1 MDNSVDRA
9 RQVITDQFII
19 DYLCTELDMELEPNR
34 VRAHQTQEIQIRDK
48 LLVSEMKAL
57 DDLAETMMELIT
69 HVYSS
74 NENVDQVELDK
85 FAKVKKFWVDIQRC
99 LLRET
104 YWRNIDIMAARQS
117 DYHTCNEAQGIQGR
131 LFQKSDLE
139 IEYKLLNFVK
149 KKDPE

>member
-9 RQVITDQFII
+9 RQVITDYFII
-19 DYLCTELDMELEPNR
+19 DYLCTELDTELEPNR

-74 NENVDQVELDK
+74 NENVDEEELEK
-85 FAKVKKFWVDIQRC
+85 FAKVKKFWVDIQRQY
-99 LLRET
+99 RENE
-104 YWRNIDIMAARQS
+104 YRAGCSKNQIRRQNINYQI
-117 DYHTCNEAQGIQGR
+117 
-131 LFQKSDLE
+131 L
-139 IEYKLLNFVK
+139 
-149 KKDPE
+149 